1 VDVLAVQ
8 DNATLEG
15 VTDTPVPET
24 VIVEGEFVALLAML
38 ALPLINPAAVGAN
51 WAVNVADWV
60 GVKISPEVKPLALK
74 PPPDTLTFEI
84 VTFELPLLVTVTFNE
99 LLLPTFT
106 FPKDRLEALSP
117 RTWVA
122 ATPVPLREIVSGELG
137 ALLARVIDPL
147 TLPAAL
153 GPNTALN
160 VEVLPGAML
169 SGTVSPVVLKP
180 APVTAA
186 EEIVRVAVPL
196 FARLMVCE
204 LFDPVTTLPNAAV
217 DGVAASCGCVAF
229 PLNGIVSGEVG
240 ALLTTEMLPLILPAE
255 VGANW

>member
-1 VDVLAVQ
+1 
-8 DNATLEG
+8 
-15 VTDTPVPET
+15 
-24 VIVEGEFVALLAML
+24 
-38 ALPLINPAAVGAN
+38 
-51 WAVNVADWV
+51 
-60 GVKISPEVKPLALK
+60 
-74 PPPDTLTFEI
+74 
-84 VTFELPLLVTVTFNE
+84 
-99 LLLPTFT
+99 
-106 FPKDRLEALSP
+106 
-117 RTWVA
+117 
-122 ATPVPLREIVSGELG
+122 
-137 ALLARVIDPL
+137 
-147 TLPAAL
+147 
-153 GPNTALN
+153 
-160 VEVLPGAML
+160 LPGAML

-255 VGANW
+255 VGAN

>member
-1 VDVLAVQ
+1 
-8 DNATLEG
+8 
-15 VTDTPVPET
+15 
-24 VIVEGEFVALLAML
+24 M
-38 ALPLINPAAVGAN
+38 
-51 WAVNVADWV
+51 
-60 GVKISPEVKPLALK
+60 
-74 PPPDTLTFEI
+74 
-84 VTFELPLLVTVTFNE
+84 VTVTFNE

-122 ATPVPLREIVSGELG
+122 ATPVPLREIASGELG
-137 ALLARVIDPL
+137 ALLTRDIDPL

-153 GPNTALN
+153 GANTALN
-160 VEVLPGAML
+160 IEVLPAAML

-204 LFDPVTTLPNAAV
+204 LFDPVTTLPKAAL
-217 DGVAASCGCVAF
+217 DGVAATCGCVAV
-229 PLNGIVSGEVG
+229 PLNAIVSGEFG
-240 ALLTTEMLPLILPAE
+240 ALLTIEMLPLALPAD
-255 VGANW
+255 VGAN